1 MARHL
6 SRLLVSAAVVASFSS
21 HALAQEAPPEAKTDA
36 ESSSGVAQQGDEALP
51 NTEGAQEPAGGLQE
65 IVVTAQRREEN
76 LQDVPVAV
84 TALDA
89 AALAKND
96 IRDLSRVEV
105 LTPGFSFGKSGS
117 DARPAIR
124 GVRTENVAASGD
136 PTIGFFVDNVYRSRA
151 SQANEPFVDVARVEV
166 QRGPQGTLYG
176 RNTFGGNVTVLSVQP
191 KNRFD
196 SGGSLTLGSFVRGRG
211 EGFIN
216 VPLGDTVAFRVA
228 GLREKMEGYVK
239 GPLDNDIMSRDTTYL
254 RASALFQPT
263 ENINAVLRY
272 SYWTEAGTGGAAFG
286 YRVGGIF
293 VNPATGTFD
302 IVNGQPFQL
311 LYDIPRTGQ
320 PLVTGTPIDQRK
332 LFYPGDTRLEQELR
346 QHSLSANVSFD
357 LGPAV
362 LRSITGYTDFEAFR
376 NADNDFS
383 LRPGNVDAQE
393 DHLKTFSQEVQL
405 ASGRDSGPFE
415 WIVGG
420 FYYNDNITKSVFSS
434 CPTAERNRPGC
445 AFAAGVPRTRSHAA
459 FGQASYWLLPDTLRL
474 TAGIRHTRD
483 NKRIRR
489 LTATTDADQ
498 RLDTV
503 TPTGQQFNLKF
514 KKTTYRIGAEYHVT
528 DRNMIYASYS
538 TGFRSGGFNA
548 GFFTN
553 PLLQAGFGPEDVRA
567 YEIGTKNRFL
577 DNRLQLN
584 LSAYRNNFKDL
595 QVQNQFLVP
604 SPGGGT
610 TTTSIILN
618 AAKAHSQGIEAE
630 VQAVPIENLNVAI
643 SGTLMKAEYDDYR
656 NVPAP
661 ANYSGFLDLT
671 GNDIPYAPSW
681 KMTGVVSYDFNMG
694 AWGTVTPQATLLW
707 SDGYYNTDLNTVL
720 DRQDRFSKLDL
731 RLGWTDAAERFSVE
745 GFVNNV
751 TNEITLNRA
760 TFGSRG
766 LNQSYDAPRMY
777 GLRVGAK
784 LR

>member
-1 MARHL
+1 VFG
-6 SRLLVSAAVVASFSS
+6 SQAS
-21 HALAQEAPPEAKTDA
+21 AQEAPPESPPAEA
-36 ESSSGVAQQGDEALP
+36 ESSSGATKQGDEALP
-51 NTEGAQEPAGGLQE
+51 NTEGAQEPAGGLGE

-76 LQDVPVAV
+76 LQDVPIAV

-89 AALAKND
+89 NALAKND

-151 SQANEPFVDVARVEV
+151 AQANEPFVDVSRVEV

-176 RNTFGGNVTVLSVQP
+176 RNTFGGNVTIISAQP
-191 KNRFD
+191 RDNLD
-196 SGGSLTLGSFVRGRG
+196 AGGSLTGGNFDRFRG
-211 EGFIN
+211 EGFVN
-216 VPLGDTVAFRVA
+216 VPVASGVA
-228 GLREKMEGYVK
+228 LRLTGLREKMDGYVE
-239 GPLDNDIMSRDTTYL
+239 GVNEDLDIMARNTTYL
-254 RASALFQPT
+254 RASIGFQPT
-263 ENINAVLRY
+263 DNLEAVLRY
-272 SYWTEAGTGGAAFG
+272 SYWKETGTGGAAFG

-293 VNPATGTFD
+293 VNPATGAFD
-302 IVNGQPFQL
+302 IINGQPYQL
-311 LYDIPRTGQ
+311 LYDTPRTGQ

-332 LFYPGDTRLEQELR
+332 LFYPGDTKLEHDVR
-346 QHSLSANVSFD
+346 QHSLSGNVSLD
-357 LGPAV
+357 LGPVV

-383 LRPGNVDAQE
+383 LRAGNVDAQE
-393 DHLKTFSQEVQL
+393 DHLTTFSQELQL
-405 ASGRDSGPFE
+405 ASGRNSGPLE

-420 FYYNDNITKSVFSS
+420 FYYDDNITAAFFSS

-445 AFAAGVPRTRSHAA
+445 AFAAGVPRTRSKAV
-459 FGQASYWLLPDTLRL
+459 FGQASYWVIPEALRL
-474 TAGIRHTRD
+474 TGGIRYTQD
-483 NKRIRR
+483 KKRIRR
-489 LTATTDADQ
+489 ATATTDADQ
-498 RLDTV
+498 RIDDITY
-503 TPTGQQFNLKF
+503 TGQRFNLKF
-514 KKTTYRIGAEYHVT
+514 KRTTYRLGAEYHVT

-538 TGFRSGGFNA
+538 TGFRSGGFNN
-548 GFFTN
+548 GFFAN

-567 YEIGTKNRFL
+567 FEVGTKNRFL
-577 DNRLQLN
+577 DNRVQLN
-584 LSAYRNNFKDL
+584 LSAYRNNFRDL

-610 TTTSIILN
+610 TTASIILN
-618 AAKAHSQGIEAE
+618 AAKAHSHGLEAE
-630 VQAVPIENLNVAI
+630 LEAVPVDNLNVAV
-643 SGTLMKAEYDDYR
+643 SATLMKAKYDDYR

-661 ANYSGFLDLT
+661 ANYSGFLDLS
-671 GNDIPYAPSW
+671 GNEIPYAPSW
-681 KMTGVVSYDFNMG
+681 KMTGLISYDFNLG
-694 AWGTVTPQATLLW
+694 ASGTVTPQATLLW

-720 DRQDRFSKLDL
+720 DRQDSFAKLDL

-745 GFVNNV
+745 AFVNNV
-751 TNEITLNRA
+751 TDTVTLNRA

-766 LNQSYDAPRMY
+766 LNQSYDAPRMF

>member
-1 MARHL
+1 MAHL
-6 SRLLVSAAVVASFSS
+6 SRLLTSAAAVAMFGSQ
-21 HALAQEAPPEAKTDA
+21 ALAQEAPPEAQTDA
-36 ESSSGVAQQGDEALP
+36 ESSSAATKQGDEALP
-51 NTEGAQEPAGGLQE
+51 NTEGAQERTGGLE
-65 IVVTAQRREEN
+65 DIVVTAQRREEN

-89 AALAKND
+89 NALAKND

-191 KNRFD
+191 KDRLD
-196 SGGSLTLGSFVRGRG
+196 AGGSLTVGNFGRGRG
-211 EGFIN
+211 ELFFNLPAGEN
-216 VPLGDTVAFRVA
+216 VAFRVS
-228 GLREKMEGYVK
+228 GLREKMDGYVK
-239 GPLDNDIMSRDTTYL
+239 GPVDNDIMSRNTTYM

-263 ENINAVLRY
+263 DNINAVLRY
-272 SYWTEAGTGGAAFG
+272 SYWKETGTGGAAFG
-286 YRVGGIF
+286 YRVGGVF
-293 VNPATGTFD
+293 VNPATGAFD
-302 IVNGQPFQL
+302 IVNGQPFRL
-311 LYDIPRTGQ
+311 LYDTPRTGR
-320 PLVTGTPIDQRK
+320 PLITGTPIDPRK
-332 LFYPGDTRLEQELR
+332 LFYPGDTQLEQDVR

-357 LGPAV
+357 LGPVV

-383 LRPGNVDAQE
+383 LRAGNVDAQE

-405 ASGRDSGPFE
+405 ASGRNSGPLE

-420 FYYNDNITKSVFSS
+420 FFYNDNITASFFSS

-459 FGQASYWLLPDTLRL
+459 FGQASYWILPDALRV
-474 TAGIRHTRD
+474 TAGIRYTQD
-483 NKRIRR
+483 KKRIRR
-489 LTATTDADQ
+489 KTATTGADQ
-498 RLDTV
+498 RLDVV
-503 TPTGQQFNLKF
+503 TDTGQQFNLKF
-514 KKTTYRIGAEYHVT
+514 KKTTYRVGAEYHVT

-567 YEIGTKNRFL
+567 YEIGAKNRFL

-618 AAKAHSQGIEAE
+618 AAKAHSQGVEAE
-630 VQAVPIENLNVAI
+630 IEAVPIDNLNVAM
-643 SGTLMKAEYDDYR
+643 SATFMKAKYDDYR

-661 ANYSGFLDLT
+661 ANYSGFLDLS
-671 GNDIPYAPSW
+671 GNEIPYAPSW
-681 KMTGVVSYDFNMG
+681 KMTGLVSYDFDLG
-694 AWGTVTPQATLLW
+694 GRGTITPQATLLW

-720 DRQDRFSKLDL
+720 DRQDSFTKLDL
-731 RLGWTDAAERFSVE
+731 RLSWTDASERFSVE

-751 TNEITLNRA
+751 TDTITLNRA

-784 LR
+784 L